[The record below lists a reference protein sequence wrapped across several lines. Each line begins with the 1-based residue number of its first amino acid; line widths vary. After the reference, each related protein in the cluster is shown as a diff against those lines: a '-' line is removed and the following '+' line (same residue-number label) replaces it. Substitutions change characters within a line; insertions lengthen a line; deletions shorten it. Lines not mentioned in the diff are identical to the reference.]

1 MHFDDY
7 QKRANDRDQV
17 PASLGEEPDY
27 GSPAMLVPLLGL
39 AGEVGELLS
48 EYKKRLRD
56 EHSYGLFQDRIAEEL
71 GDLLWYLSN
80 VATKFGVSLERVAQS
95 NLEKIEARWAS
106 LEARPFLDEG
116 FPPGEQLP
124 RDLTVEFRLEGART
138 IIMVDSVQYGDPLTD
153 NRSEPDGYR
162 FHDVFH
168 LAHMAVLDWSPVFRA
183 LLKRKRRS
191 NPTTDEVEDGG
202 RAIAIEEGITA
213 IVFGYAEVHD
223 YLAGASGV
231 SSEILRTI
239 KQATRHLEVS
249 TRHEGEW
256 ERAILLGFE
265 VWRQVK
271 ANEGGRVRVDL
282 NEKAIRLV

>member
-1 MHFDDY
+1 MNFDDY
-7 QKRANDRDQV
+7 QKRANSRDQV

-27 GSPAMLVPLLGL
+27 RSAAMLVPLLGL

-56 EHSYGLFQDRIAEEL
+56 QHSYGLFLDRMTEEL

-80 VATKFGVSLERVAQS
+80 VATKFGVSLDQVARS

-106 LEARPFLDEG
+106 LQARPFLDEG
-116 FPPGEQLP
+116 YPPHEQLP
-124 RDLTVEFRLEGART
+124 REITVEFKIVGDKT
-138 IIMVDSVQYGDPLTD
+138 ILTRNDVQYGDPLTD

-168 LAHMAVLDWSPVFRA
+168 LAHMAVLGWSPVLRA
-183 LLKRKRRS
+183 LLKRKRKS

-213 IVFGYAEVHD
+213 IVFGYAETHD
-223 YLAGASGV
+223 YLEGASGV
-231 SSEILRTI
+231 SSDLLRTI
-239 KQATRHLEVS
+239 KQATGHLEVS
-249 TRHEGEW
+249 SRHEGEW
-256 ERAILLGFE
+256 EKAILLGFE

-282 NEKAIRLV
+282 NEKDIRLV

>member
-1 MHFDDY
+1 MDFDEY
-7 QKRANDRDQV
+7 QKRANNRDQV
-17 PASLGEEPDY
+17 PASPGEEPDH
-27 GSPAMLVPLLGL
+27 GSPAMLVPLMGL
-39 AGEVGELLS
+39 AGEVGEILS

-56 EHSYGLFQDRIAEEL
+56 QHSYGLFRDRMTEEL

-80 VATKFGVSLERVAQS
+80 VAAKFGVSLEQVARS

-106 LEARPFLDEG
+106 LEERPFLDEG
-116 FPPGEQLP
+116 YPPHEQLP
-124 RDLTVEFRLEGART
+124 RELTVEFRLDGEKT
-138 IIMVDSVQYGDPLTD
+138 IITVDDVPYGDPLTD

-168 LAHMAVLDWSPVFRA
+168 LAHMAVLGWSPVFRA
-183 LLKRKRRS
+183 LLKRKRKS
-191 NPTTDEVEDGG
+191 DPAIDEVQDGG
-202 RAIAIEEGITA
+202 RAVAIEEGITA

-231 SSEILRTI
+231 SSEMLRAI

-249 TRHEGEW
+249 SRHEGEW
-256 ERAILLGFE
+256 EKAILLGFE

-271 ANEGGRVRVDL
+271 ANESGLVRVDL

>member
-17 PASLGEEPDY
+17 PASPGQEPAY

-56 EHSYGLFQDRIAEEL
+56 EHSYGLFRDRTAEEL

-80 VATKFGVSLERVAQS
+80 VATKFGVSLEQVAQS

-116 FPPGEQLP
+116 YPPGEQLP
-124 RDLTVEFRLEGART
+124 RDLTVGFRLEGDRT
-138 IIMVDSVQYGDPLTD
+138 IITVDGVQLGDALTD
-153 NRSEPDGYR
+153 NRIEPDGYR

-168 LAHMAVLDWSPVFRA
+168 LAHMAVLGWSPVLRA
-183 LLKRKRRS
+183 LLKRKRKS
-191 NPTTDEVEDGG
+191 NPITDEVEDGG
-202 RAIAIEEGITA
+202 RAIATEEGITA
-213 IVFGYAEVHD
+213 IVFGYAESYD

-231 SSEILRTI
+231 SSEMLRTI

-265 VWRQVK
+265 VWRHVK

-282 NEKAIRLV
+282 NEKAIQVV